1 MTCKVICHIL
11 QGGVDGP
18 SGNDEHSDDDQFD
31 LDMCYDEYQQES
43 LDRHWAVMVKTF
55 RSLDEVYTFYN
66 KHARERGFSIRKDSL
81 KFSKDRAR
89 TPRLRRYLCS
99 AAGKR
104 QAKFCTME
112 GRTRRLRPESRF
124 LCEAHLTV
132 KLDKKLNLWYV
143 SSFSDD
149 HSHTLARPDEVPF
162 LRSHNQMKA
171 FERAEILAMA
181 GAGIRKHI
189 IFDNIVSRYG
199 SYAKSPFQRTKLY
212 NMCYREKMKL
222 LAQGDA
228 DTAIGIMLTRKDRD
242 PDFFFEHTVDAEG
255 RLQNLFWCDSQS
267 RRDYLDY
274 GDVVVFDSTY
284 KMNRYGMPFIPFVG
298 LNNHRCT
305 TVFACAI
312 VSDETEATYVW
323 LLNTFLKANCQKRP
337 KSVITDGDAAMIRAI
352 RKVLSD
358 VWHRLCSWHIEKNM
372 QKHLNHKSLKEF
384 RALLYYATT
393 HKVFEERWAA
403 FVRKWQTEK
412 TKTWLHR
419 MYRKR
424 TLWAASY
431 LSGGF
436 FLGMRSNQ
444 RSESLNS
451 SLHLHLDYGM
461 TIVDMIVHYENCI
474 VRLRENEA
482 YDDYTA
488 SQTLPVT
495 VTECQAI
502 ESYAAKAFTQAN
514 FYMLQ
519 QDMKKVQELEVIDRL
534 TGTDSQRFVVAWKN
548 NRDHR
553 FNVDYTPG
561 NSAETIKCSCRSM
574 TRKGLPCKHI
584 IHVLNALNLPVI
596 PKCCVL
602 RRFSKKA
609 RAGLPVK
616 RTSDL
621 FAWGW
626 SSGEDRARYSEL
638 TIKSSEA
645 CHVAC
650 SNPFLFDK
658 LMAAL
663 DDIIVNKD
671 IQGNEDDIQRSFV
684 NNNPFEPN
692 RDHILVRDPVK
703 VSTKGAPKQNSR
715 GRGKGGPDVTKNERP
730 KAFDEKSGR
739 KCSICSGSGHN
750 RSTCSKNEEY
760 VYYLFMSVLLFH

>member
-1 MTCKVICHIL
+1 MNSIYQFVKKTEPLKQSREIQRLKGAAKRETKNLVAPTGNRESCLMEQETGYASDDSGSDNGSSSLNANQPPGDNYMSQDESYSGNLHGNDDDEEYAIDEQFYADSVSQINAHGDNKHNNIDDDNAESKVDASRSGSAS

-18 SGNDEHSDDDQFD
+18 SGNDEHNDDDQFD
-31 LDMCYDEYQQES
+31 LDMGYDEYQQES
-43 LDRHWAVMVKTF
+43 LDGHWEVMAKTF

-81 KFSKDRAR
+81 KRSKDRAR
-89 TPRLRRYLCS
+89 TVRLRRYLCS

-104 QAKFCTME
+104 HAKFYTME

-124 LCEAHLTV
+124 FCEAHLTV

-149 HSHTLARPDEVPF
+149 HSHILAQADEVPF
-162 LRSHNQMKA
+162 LRSHNQIKA
-171 FERAEILAMA
+171 FERAEILAIA

-189 IFDNIVSRYG
+189 IFDNMVSRYG

-222 LAQGDA
+222 LAQGEA

-242 PDFFFEHTVDAEG
+242 PDFFFEHIADAEG
-255 RLQNLFWCDSQS
+255 RLQNMFWCDSQS

-284 KMNRYGMPFIPFVG
+284 KMNRYGMPSIPFVG

-305 TVFACAI
+305 MVFACAI

-403 FVRKWQTEK
+403 FVRKWQTER

-451 SLHLHLDYGM
+451 SMHLHLDYGM
-461 TIVDMIVHYENCI
+461 TIIDMIVHYENCI
-474 VRLRENEA
+474 VRLHENEA

-488 SQTLPVT
+488 SQTVPVT
-495 VTECQAI
+495 VTECETI
-502 ESYAAKAFTQAN
+502 ESYAAKAFMQAN

-519 QDMKKVQELEVIDRL
+519 QDMKKVQELEV
-534 TGTDSQRFVVAWKN
+534 
-548 NRDHR
+548 
-553 FNVDYTPG
+553 
-561 NSAETIKCSCRSM
+561 
-574 TRKGLPCKHI
+574 TRQ
-584 IHVLNALNLPVI
+584 
-596 PKCCVL
+596 
-602 RRFSKKA
+602 
-609 RAGLPVK
+609 
-616 RTSDL
+616 
-621 FAWGW
+621 
-626 SSGEDRARYSEL
+626 
-638 TIKSSEA
+638 
-645 CHVAC
+645 
-650 SNPFLFDK
+650 K
-658 LMAAL
+658 L
-663 DDIIVNKD
+663 
-671 IQGNEDDIQRSFV
+671 
-684 NNNPFEPN
+684 
-692 RDHILVRDPVK
+692 
-703 VSTKGAPKQNSR
+703 
-715 GRGKGGPDVTKNERP
+715 
-730 KAFDEKSGR
+730 
-739 KCSICSGSGHN
+739 
-750 RSTCSKNEEY
+750 
-760 VYYLFMSVLLFH
+760 

>member
-1 MTCKVICHIL
+1 MEQETGYASDDSGSDNRSSSLNANQPPGDNYMSQDESYSGNLHGNDDDEEYDIDEQFYAQIINAHGDNKHNNIDDDNVESEVDASRSGSAS

-31 LDMCYDEYQQES
+31 LDMGYNEYQQES
-43 LDRHWAVMVKTF
+43 LDRHWEVMAKTF
-55 RSLDEVYTFYN
+55 
-66 KHARERGFSIRKDSL
+66 
-81 KFSKDRAR
+81 
-89 TPRLRRYLCS
+89 
-99 AAGKR
+99 
-104 QAKFCTME
+104 
-112 GRTRRLRPESRF
+112 
-124 LCEAHLTV
+124 
-132 KLDKKLNLWYV
+132 
-143 SSFSDD
+143 SFSDD
-149 HSHTLARPDEVPF
+149 HNHILARPDEVPF
-162 LRSHNQMKA
+162 LRSHNQIKA

-189 IFDNIVSRYG
+189 ILDNMVSRYG
-199 SYAKSPFQRTKLY
+199 WYAKSPFQRTKLY

-228 DTAIGIMLTRKDRD
+228 DTAIGIMLTRKDKD

-255 RLQNLFWCDSQS
+255 RLQNLFSCDSQS

-274 GDVVVFDSTY
+274 GDVVVFDSKY
-284 KMNRYGMPFIPFVG
+284 KMNRMPFIPFVG

-312 VSDETEATYVW
+312 VSNETEATYVW

-372 QKHLNHKSLKEF
+372 QKHLNRKSLKEF

-403 FVRKWQTEK
+403 FVRKWQTER

-431 LSGGF
+431 LPGGF

-461 TIVDMIVHYENCI
+461 TIIDMIVHYENCI
-474 VRLRENEA
+474 VCLRENEA

-488 SQTLPVT
+488 SQTVPGT
-495 VTECQAI
+495 VTECQTI
-502 ESYAAKAFTQAN
+502 ESYAAKAFTHAN

-553 FNVDYTPG
+553 FNVD
-561 NSAETIKCSCRSM
+561 
-574 TRKGLPCKHI
+574 
-584 IHVLNALNLPVI
+584 
-596 PKCCVL
+596 
-602 RRFSKKA
+602 
-609 RAGLPVK
+609 
-616 RTSDL
+616 
-621 FAWGW
+621 
-626 SSGEDRARYSEL
+626 
-638 TIKSSEA
+638 
-645 CHVAC
+645 
-650 SNPFLFDK
+650 
-658 LMAAL
+658 
-663 DDIIVNKD
+663 
-671 IQGNEDDIQRSFV
+671 
-684 NNNPFEPN
+684 
-692 RDHILVRDPVK
+692 
-703 VSTKGAPKQNSR
+703 
-715 GRGKGGPDVTKNERP
+715 
-730 KAFDEKSGR
+730 
-739 KCSICSGSGHN
+739 SI
-750 RSTCSKNEEY
+750 RQ
-760 VYYLFMSVLLFH
+760 FR